1 MPRQFTA
8 LEIPASV
15 REGLAIHRGGVPSAR
30 WIDPSNYHVT
40 LRFIGDV
47 DHGMAR
53 DVMAILG
60 EARSRAPVAVTF
72 DGLSTFGGGRPRAL
86 IARIVPT
93 PELSRLQ
100 AEQERL
106 LRRLGLD
113 PETRKFTPHV
123 TLARFRDADPRDLA
137 GHLAMRGRFA
147 PLTFTADRFVVYSAR
162 DQVGGG
168 PYVVE
173 AIYPFGRTA
182 LAEPSPERAE
192 VPRLSSSFG

>member
-1 MPRQFTA
+1 MPRLFTA
-8 LEIPASV
+8 LDIPAPV
-15 REGLAIHRGGVPSAR
+15 RDSLASHRDGVPSAR

-53 DVMAILG
+53 DVVSILG
-60 EARSRAPVAVTF
+60 EARSRAPVVVTF
-72 DGLSTFGGGRPRAL
+72 DALSTFGGGRPRAL

-93 PELSRLQ
+93 LELSRLQ

-113 PETRKFTPHV
+113 PEKRKFTPHV

-137 GHLAMRGRFA
+137 GHLAMRGCFP
-147 PLTFTADRFVVYSAR
+147 PLTFTAERFVLYSAR
-162 DQVGGG
+162 DQIGGG

-173 AIYPFGRTA
+173 AIYPFGRSA
-182 LAEPSPERAE
+182 SVEPPQDRVMA
-192 VPRLSSSFG
+192 RLSSGFG